1 MSHYDDGYSIRAYG
15 EMICDEARFTPWHE
29 ALRRHIHAD
38 SVVLDIGCGT
48 GIMSFLACR
57 YGARR
62 VFAVEPSVGIEIGKS
77 CAANIPGAE
86 RIEWIRG
93 MSTEIDLPEKADL
106 VVGDLHGN
114 LPFFTGNIA
123 SLADARKR
131 HLKPDGRLLPKRDLL
146 YAAPATAPEEM
157 RRVDTPWRHN
167 AFGLDLSAALPH
179 MTNRYWRARPEPIA
193 AGRLLAAPAHWGTV
207 HYTDEETRALDRTLD
222 WTLERDGM
230 LHGLYVWFDGL
241 VDDGL
246 GFSNS
251 PLLPELVYGRC
262 FFPLSE
268 PVLAQAG
275 DRMQT
280 RLAVKR
286 VQGDWVYRWD
296 TRIETRTGERKATF
310 RQSTFQL
317 LPGQSDLLR
326 KSTANY
332 IPTLSED
339 GLIERSIL
347 EQMDGHRS
355 LTDIAQEMLR
365 RFPGKFRDFD
375 RALAAV
381 AKLSSAHG

>member
-1 MSHYDDGYSIRAYG
+1 MSQYDDGYSIRAYG
-15 EMICDEARFTPWHE
+15 EMICDEARFTPWRE
-29 ALRRHIHAD
+29 ALRRHIHPN

-48 GIMSFLACR
+48 GIMSFIACR

-62 VFAVEPSVGIEIGKS
+62 VFAVEPSAGIEIGKC

-93 MSTEIDLPEKADL
+93 MSTEIDLPEQADI
-106 VVGDLHGN
+106 VVGDLHGS

-123 SLADARKR
+123 SLADACKR
-131 HLKPDGRLLPKRDLL
+131 HLKPDGRLLPQRDLL
-146 YAAPATAPEEM
+146 YAAPASAPEEM
-157 RRVDTPWRHN
+157 RRVDTPWRQN

-179 MTNRYWRARPEPIA
+179 MTNRYWRAMSEPIA
-193 AGRLLAAPAHWGTV
+193 GAQLLAAPAHWGTV
-207 HYTDEETRALDRTLD
+207 NYTGEETRALDRTLD

-230 LHGLYVWFDGL
+230 LHGLYVWFDGV
-241 VDDGL
+241 VDDDL

-262 FFPLSE
+262 FFPLPE
-268 PVLAQAG
+268 PVMAQTG

-286 VQGDWVYRWD
+286 VQDDWVYRWD
-296 TRIETRTGERKATF
+296 TTIETSSGERKAAF

-317 LPGQSDLLR
+317 LPGQSDQLR

-332 IPTLSED
+332 IPTLNED
-339 GLIERSIL
+339 GQIERSIL

-355 LTDIAQEMLR
+355 LTEIAREILR

-375 RALAAV
+375 RALAMV
-381 AKLSSAHG
+381 VKHSRVHG